1 MVALSSFEKP
11 PMGRP
16 RKKNTHLPPC
26 VYHRHG
32 AYWLVK
38 GGKWERLGSDLPAS
52 LATYGRRFDSAPTE
66 GMGKL
71 IRDALVVILAKQRK
85 GKPLAKETQ
94 KQYRS
99 SGKILEEAFADFEPE
114 QVRGKDILRLKRGMV
129 DRQVMFNTALSVL
142 KQVFEYAMNEEL
154 VDDNPAAAIK
164 GYERAGRDRLLSPV
178 EFTLIYAEAGPELQ
192 CMMDLWRLTGQRVM
206 DVVRIGARQLID
218 EGIEFKQKKTGAKL
232 IVAWTP
238 ELKETVDRAKGLNGN
253 VRSLTL
259 FRGPPTYHQV
269 NDDWRA
275 AVEKSGVEN
284 AQARDLRAVAGTE
297 AEEQG
302 LNPQK
307 LLGHTSEGTTRKY
320 LRGRKVRVVSG
331 PSFGQVSKISE
342 KK

>member
-1 MVALSSFEKP
+1 MVALSSFENT

-16 RKKNTHLPPC
+16 RKKNIHLPPC

-32 AYWLVK
+32 AYWHVK
-38 GGKWERLGSDLPAS
+38 GGKWERLGSELPA
-52 LATYGRRFDSAPTE
+52 AMAAYGRRFESVPTE
-66 GMGKL
+66 GMAKL
-71 IRDALVVILAKQRK
+71 IRDALPIILAKQRK
-85 GKPLAKETQ
+85 GKPLADETK

-99 SGKILEEAFADFEPE
+99 SAKILEEVFADFEPE
-114 QVRGKDILRLKRGMV
+114 LIRGKNILRFKRDMV

-142 KQVFEYAMNEEL
+142 RQVFEYAMNEEL
-154 VDDNPAAAIK
+154 VDDNPAVAIK
-164 GYERAGRDRLLSPV
+164 GYQRDGRDRLLSPT
-178 EFTLIYAEAGPELQ
+178 EFTLIYEKAGPELQ
-192 CMMDLWRLTGQRVM
+192 CMMDLWRQTGQRVM
-206 DVVRIGARQLID
+206 DVVRIGERQLLD

-238 ELKETVDRAKGLNGN
+238 ELTEAVERAKGLNGN

-269 NDDWRA
+269 NADWRA
-275 AVEKSGVEN
+275 AVEASKVQN

-307 LLGHTSEGTTRKY
+307 LLGHTSEEMTRKY
-320 LRGRKVRVVSG
+320 LRGRKVKVVTG
-331 PSFGQVSKISE
+331 PSFGQVSNIQG